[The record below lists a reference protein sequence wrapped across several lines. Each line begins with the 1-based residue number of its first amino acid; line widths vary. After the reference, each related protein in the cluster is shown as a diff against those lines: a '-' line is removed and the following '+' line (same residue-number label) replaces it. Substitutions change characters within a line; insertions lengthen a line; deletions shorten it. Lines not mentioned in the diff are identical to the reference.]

1 MVYKTKDGIEV
12 HEIRGVSHSHRTD
25 LNEEALGM
33 IEIGDRGFVRDVVSF
48 DRIIGRDHLVETKD
62 EDEIIRMSR
71 NGNEYETKFA
81 MNRETE
87 PTDKATVIIAKGGP
101 EDGDLEGKYI
111 LVTLF
116 EGDPG
121 MPEPY
126 GRNENSPECIS
137 FWENHALVPTPVQ
150 RAMIE
155 GMEQQLA
162 YETQNTRVF
171 ISPKDGPTSF
181 YSPAQGQSVKAV
193 IGFNQESG
201 RITIKFSK
209 DAALNK
215 EIEEIAKNLWGEG
228 AEVSERM
235 IVSPSGANLSD
246 LVSAVMQVE
255 ESVMPPR
262 DISRVQDLKEI
273 RKELPGAIKEKAQE
287 LSIPLDLPA
296 DRPGGGHDR

>member
-1 MVYKTKDGIEV
+1 MVCKTKDGIEV
-12 HEIRGVSHSHRTD
+12 HEIDGVSHSHRAD

-33 IEIGDRGFVRDVVSF
+33 IKIGDRGFVRDVISF
-48 DRIIGRDHLVETKD
+48 GRTIGCDHLVETKD
-62 EDEIIRMSR
+62 EDEIVRMSR
-71 NGNEYETKFA
+71 NGNEYETRFV
-81 MNRETE
+81 MNKEAE

-126 GRNENSPECIS
+126 GRNEGDPACIS
-137 FWENHALVPTPVQ
+137 FWETHALVPTPEQ

-155 GMEQQLA
+155 EMEQQLA

-181 YSPAQGQSVKAV
+181 YSPAQEQSVKAV
-193 IGFNQESG
+193 VGFSQESG
-201 RITIKFSK
+201 RITIKFGK
-209 DAALNK
+209 DAALDK
-215 EIEEIAKNLWGEG
+215 GVEEIAANLWGEG

-235 IVSPSGANLSD
+235 IVSPSGADLSG

-273 RKELPGAIKEKAQE
+273 RKELPEAIKEKAQE
-287 LSIPLDLPA
+287 LNIPLDLPA
-296 DRPGGGHDR
+296 DGPGGGHDR